1 MSESKSPGVSSLA
14 ARLIAE
20 LGIIILGVLIALWA
34 DGWVSDRQDRDK
46 EAARIA
52 ALRDNVV
59 ATRERI
65 VRSREMAEFV
75 IGKLMQVAYWED
87 LENFQEEKLSTLVPA
102 YLAGPEFTP
111 QMNVY
116 EDLQNSGE
124 IALLTSDALRQAL
137 ARMRSELDELQ
148 LTHDDLLTVQQL
160 NFDPFAVQ
168 YIAISPASSFFLD
181 LENLPTDPQPEL
193 PELRIIRNLALFKLD
208 LLRELLKDYDAA
220 DKALQDVLSEIDA
233 YAN

>member
-14 ARLIAE
+14 ARLVAE
-20 LGIIILGVLIALWA
+20 LGIIVLGVLIALWA

-46 EAARIA
+46 ETARLE

-65 VRSREMAEFV
+65 ETSRELADFV
-75 IGKLMQVAYWED
+75 VGKLREVAYWED
-87 LENFQEEKLSTLVPA
+87 LENFEEEKLGVLVPA

-116 EDLQNSGE
+116 DDLQNSGE
-124 IALLTSDALRQAL
+124 LALLTSDALRQAL

-148 LTHDDLLTVQQL
+148 LSHDDLLTVQQL

-168 YIAISPASSFFLD
+168 YIAISPATGFFLG
-181 LENLPTDPQPEL
+181 LENLPVDPQPEL

-208 LLRELLKDYDAA
+208 LLTELLEDYDAA
-220 DKALQDVLSEIDA
+220 DEALQDVLSEIDA